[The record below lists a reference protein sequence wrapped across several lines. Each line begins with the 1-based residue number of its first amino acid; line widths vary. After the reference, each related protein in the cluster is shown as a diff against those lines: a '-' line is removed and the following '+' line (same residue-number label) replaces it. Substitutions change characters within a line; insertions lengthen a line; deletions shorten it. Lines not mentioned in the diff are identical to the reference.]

1 MDHTAAAALL
11 NLVVAIIC
19 HWAAALSALIA
30 AASVAAS
37 VAVADVLPQAV
48 RLADGVLPEAKCAVL
63 AAAGVQFAVRREAD
77 AVDGAKVALEGFC
90 DLGGGGGE
98 GGELVKH

>member
-30 AASVAAS
+30 ASASVAAA

-90 DLGGGGGE
+90 DLGG
-98 GGELVKH
+98 

>member
-1 MDHTAAAALL
+1 MDKTTTTAALL

-30 AASVAAS
+30 ASAAA

-48 RLADGVLPEAKCAVL
+48 RLADGVLPETKCAVL

-90 DLGGGGGE
+90 DLGGGG
-98 GGELVKH
+98 ELVKH